1 MCAFS
6 SRKTQ
11 IKLILITID
20 SFINKMDR
28 KFFLF
33 ISFITVWLITINHN
47 DFFMNVANI
56 NYCIWYLCWI
66 ILIDRESLLITDR
79 MNVKIEVY
87 FSWLFKVK
95 LNTDILRKNTDIE
108 MSYFGGNIINI
119 MVMCNMTLENI
130 NFVQCFL

>member
-56 NYCIWYLCWI
+56 NYCI
-66 ILIDRESLLITDR
+66 
-79 MNVKIEVY
+79 
-87 FSWLFKVK
+87 
-95 LNTDILRKNTDIE
+95 
-108 MSYFGGNIINI
+108 
-119 MVMCNMTLENI
+119 
-130 NFVQCFL
+130 